1 MLTTYLSQYS
11 ALLPIIVGLLFFNRI
26 REWHL
31 WVIFFYCLYSFGND
45 YLIIYRFKHH
55 LTYKKFLFTFTIIE
69 YLVFAGFLW
78 SILKN
83 ELLRKILLGVSIAF
97 TLFCLY
103 PLLIRP
109 KIGNFDS
116 VQTSIEAIVVIIFS
130 LIYLFE
136 EINKPQVAFIYS
148 SYKFWVII
156 GMFLYMAGTFFLFIY
171 ASTLSAKEVNSYW
184 IINYISN
191 ILKNVLFALA
201 IVIHAKERPV
211 QKVYSR
217 NPLHVLN

>member
-11 ALLPIIVGLLFFNRI
+11 ALLPIIVGLLFFKRI
-26 REWHL
+26 KEWHL

-55 LTYKKFLFTFTIIE
+55 LTYKKFLFIFTIIE
-69 YLVFAGFLW
+69 YLAFTTFLW
-78 SILKN
+78 SMLKN
-83 ELLRKILLGVSIAF
+83 KIIRNSLLIISILF

-103 PLLIRP
+103 PLLILP

-136 EINKPQVAFIYS
+136 EINKPQVSFIYS
-148 SYKFWVII
+148 NYRFWVVI
-156 GMFLYMAGTFFLFIY
+156 GMFLYMAGTFFLFVY
-171 ASTLSAKEVNSYW
+171 ASTIPLAEAQNYW

-201 IVIHAKERPV
+201 LVIHAKETPV
-211 QKVYSR
+211 QKVYPR
-217 NPLHVLN
+217 KPLHVLN